1 MSSWFYRV
9 KKYIWHEEKTPFHL
23 STFEMSKKQ
32 AHSEV
37 FLFAS
42 FEGVLA
48 SLFICGFLNQIIRT
62 GQPNYVPGLGY
73 CIILMGALYFLVK
86 HKLIWAG
93 LFSLTPPIVIFG
105 TLLWL
110 GFHPNNGFIEK
121 ILIGGF
127 LIFWIFYAKR
137 IFEITRNYHLLDNKE
152 SSRGVKLNYH

>member
-1 MSSWFYRV
+1 MSSWFYKV
-9 KKYIWHEEKTPFHL
+9 KKYVWHEEKTPFHL
-23 STFEMSKKQ
+23 APFELNRKQ
-32 AHSEV
+32 AHNEL

-42 FEGVLA
+42 IEGVLA
-48 SLFICGFLNQIIRT
+48 SLFIYGFLTQIVRSGEID
-62 GQPNYVPGLGY
+62 YLPGLGY
-73 CIILMGALYFLVK
+73 CLMLVGALYFLVK

-152 SSRGVKLNYH
+152 SSRFVKLNHH

>member
-1 MSSWFYRV
+1 MSSWFYKV
-9 KKYIWHEEKTPFHL
+9 KKYVWHEEKTPFHL
-23 STFEMSKKQ
+23 APFELNRKQ
-32 AHSEV
+32 AHNEL

-42 FEGVLA
+42 IEGVLA
-48 SLFICGFLNQIIRT
+48 SLFIYGFLTQIVRSGEID
-62 GQPNYVPGLGY
+62 YLPGLGY
-73 CIILMGALYFLVK
+73 CLMLVGALYFLVK

-127 LIFWIFYAKR
+127 LIFWFFYAKR

-152 SSRGVKLNYH
+152 SSRFVKLNHH

>member
-1 MSSWFYRV
+1 MSSWFYKV
-9 KKYIWHEEKTPFHL
+9 KKYVWHEEKTPFHL
-23 STFEMSKKQ
+23 APFELNRKQ
-32 AHSEV
+32 AHNEL

-42 FEGVLA
+42 IEGVLA
-48 SLFICGFLNQIIRT
+48 SLFIYGFLTQIVRSGEID
-62 GQPNYVPGLGY
+62 YLPGLGY
-73 CIILMGALYFLVK
+73 CLMLVGALYFLVK

-137 IFEITRNYHLLDNKE
+137 IFEIIRNYHLLDNKE
-152 SSRGVKLNYH
+152 SSRFVKLNHH

>member
-1 MSSWFYRV
+1 MSSWFYKV
-9 KKYIWHEEKTPFHL
+9 KKYVWHEEKTPFHL
-23 STFEMSKKQ
+23 APFELNRKQ
-32 AHSEV
+32 AHNEL

-42 FEGVLA
+42 IEGVLA
-48 SLFICGFLNQIIRT
+48 SLFIYGFLTQIVRSGEID
-62 GQPNYVPGLGY
+62 YLPGLGY
-73 CIILMGALYFLVK
+73 CLMLIGALYFLVK

-152 SSRGVKLNYH
+152 SSRVVKLNHH

>member
-1 MSSWFYRV
+1 MSSWFYKV
-9 KKYIWHEEKTPFHL
+9 KKYVWHEEKTPFHL
-23 STFEMSKKQ
+23 APFELNRKQ
-32 AHSEV
+32 AHNELL
-37 FLFAS
+37 LFAS
-42 FEGVLA
+42 IEGVLA
-48 SLFICGFLNQIIRT
+48 SLFIYGFLTQIVRSGEID
-62 GQPNYVPGLGY
+62 YLPGLGY
-73 CIILMGALYFLVK
+73 CLMLVGALYFLVK

-152 SSRGVKLNYH
+152 SSRFVKLNHH